1 MNSDDEKTLVCGDP
15 MMMTSPRGEKEDS
28 STILPLELRGRF
40 NIRRVL
46 GKGAF
51 GIVYLAEDLE
61 IGRLVAIKQLFKFR
75 AGEKDIY
82 KHFIQEAK
90 IAGQLEHPNIVIV
103 YDIEGAGESA
113 CIIMEYLGGG
123 SLADLLKKDSYFS
136 FHLASKIM
144 LGILTGLDAAH
155 SMMVVHRDIKPQN
168 ILFGIG
174 NTPKITDFGIA
185 RLPASAG
192 GFIELESKDCLGSV
206 VGTPLYMSPEQVNGE
221 NLDQRTDIYSAGVI
235 FYEMLTGEKLFYPEP
250 EPSIEILREQILNS
264 EPGKI
269 SKKRDDIPAE
279 IDELIFKML
288 EKNPENRYPDA
299 ITVMRDLIK
308 ILAKTPAPIYETA
321 DDLLLL
327 PTCQIR
333 NSPAAILED
342 IIYLLLVDGII
353 TPAERTELEKRT
365 ERLGL
370 SSMQS
375 INIEEKLRR
384 EMNLPSLEAI
394 YKLTEKI
401 TSLKK
406 QGSPLSEKQI
416 NEFELY
422 RQELGI
428 SSEEMNILLNDGPV
442 KNR

>member
-1 MNSDDEKTLVCGDP
+1 
-15 MMMTSPRGEKEDS
+15 
-28 STILPLELRGRF
+28 
-40 NIRRVL
+40 
-46 GKGAF
+46 
-51 GIVYLAEDLE
+51 
-61 IGRLVAIKQLFKFR
+61 
-75 AGEKDIY
+75 
-82 KHFIQEAK
+82 
-90 IAGQLEHPNIVIV
+90 
-103 YDIEGAGESA
+103 
-113 CIIMEYLGGG
+113 
-123 SLADLLKKDSYFS
+123 
-136 FHLASKIM
+136 
-144 LGILTGLDAAH
+144 
-155 SMMVVHRDIKPQN
+155 
-168 ILFGIG
+168 
-174 NTPKITDFGIA
+174 
-185 RLPASAG
+185 
-192 GFIELESKDCLGSV
+192 
-206 VGTPLYMSPEQVNGE
+206 
-221 NLDQRTDIYSAGVI
+221 
-235 FYEMLTGEKLFYPEP
+235 
-250 EPSIEILREQILNS
+250 
-264 EPGKI
+264 
-269 SKKRDDIPAE
+269 
-279 IDELIFKML
+279 
-288 EKNPENRYPDA
+288 
-299 ITVMRDLIK
+299 MRDLIK